1 MNARTAFLAKAAGHV
16 AMRVFL
22 VRSHPSTD
30 RGLGERKL
38 MSGPASMMEDSAI
51 DRTDIDGVCTFWSR
65 SGMRP
70 DFSLVSAWAS
80 LLRPVGWARES

>member
-51 DRTDIDGVCTFWSR
+51 DRTDIDG
-65 SGMRP
+65 
-70 DFSLVSAWAS
+70 SARFGRVLECAQIFLS
-80 LLRPVGWARES
+80 SPLGPLC